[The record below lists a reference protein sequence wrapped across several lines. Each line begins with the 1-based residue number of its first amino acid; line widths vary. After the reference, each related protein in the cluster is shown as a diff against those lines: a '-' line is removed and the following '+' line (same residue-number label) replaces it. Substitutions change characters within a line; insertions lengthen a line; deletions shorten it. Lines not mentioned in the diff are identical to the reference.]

1 MARLRPVDFEDR
13 LTLVEH
19 LDELR
24 TRIVISIVA
33 FAVAFALCFW
43 QNSRL
48 LDIANAPLPGDKTPI
63 TFGVAEPFTTTV
75 TITAYAALVISLP
88 VILYQAYAFILPA
101 LTDREKRVDRPLPD
115 GGAAS
120 VLAGVVFGYFV
131 VLPAATKFLLN
142 FNDSQFN
149 IQIRAHDYY
158 SFFTLTLA
166 VMGLIFQLPIGI
178 LAVTRLGIVTP
189 EQLAQNRRYAY
200 VVHRRRRDAAARHRP
215 DQHAAR
221 AGAAAPALRGQPG
234 AGVGVWDPG
243 SSGFRDGARNR
254 GLHLA
259 HCAPGRTERVASGP
273 TTDRDM
279 TSTTTTWRTRRSSP
293 TRTAT

>member
-24 TRIVISIVA
+24 TRIVISLA
-33 FAVAFALCFW
+33 TFAVAFGLCFW

-48 LDIANAPLPGDKTPI
+48 LDIANAPLPGDRTPI

-75 TITAYAALVISLP
+75 TISAYAALVISLP
-88 VILYQAYAFILPA
+88 VILYQAYAFVLPA
-101 LTDREKRVDRPLPD
+101 LTTREKRVVVPFLLMVP
-115 GGAAS
+115 ALF
-120 VLAGVVFGYFV
+120 VAGVVFGYFV

-142 FNDSQFN
+142 FNDNQFN
-149 IQIRAHDYY
+149 IQVRARDYY

-189 EQLAQNRRYAY
+189 EQLSKNRRYAY
-200 VVHRRRRDAAARHRP
+200 VVLLIVAMLLPGTDPVTMLIEAVPLIALFEASVLL
-215 DQHAAR
+215 AR
-221 AGAAAPALRGQPG
+221 AFGKPPDEAAEPEIAVSEPPPSGAA
-234 AGVGVWDPG
+234 
-243 SSGFRDGARNR
+243 
-254 GLHLA
+254 
-259 HCAPGRTERVASGP
+259 
-273 TTDRDM
+273 
-279 TSTTTTWRTRRSSP
+279 
-293 TRTAT
+293 